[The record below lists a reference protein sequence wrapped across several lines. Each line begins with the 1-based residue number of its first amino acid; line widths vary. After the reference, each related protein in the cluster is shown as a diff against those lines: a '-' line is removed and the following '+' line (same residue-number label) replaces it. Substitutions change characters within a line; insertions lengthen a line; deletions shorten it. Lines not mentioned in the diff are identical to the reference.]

1 MLRVHNTSC
10 YVYIIPH
17 VTCIAYAFYSPV
29 ACEYMDAIPISIE
42 LNIGVGYNANIRVGL
57 IIQPSYNTR
66 PTPYKL
72 SALGT

>member
-1 MLRVHNTSC
+1 
-10 YVYIIPH
+10 
-17 VTCIAYAFYSPV
+17 
-29 ACEYMDAIPISIE
+29 MDAIPISIE